1 MALYSP
7 GRRRAILLLLLTS
20 LLLLT
25 IDLRGNA
32 IFDAT
37 RTAFERGMRPFENAA
52 EVVARPVRNA
62 WRGITKYDDLE
73 ERNRELEARIESM
86 RTNDLVARGIYSQ
99 YQRLL
104 AYFNLESPGGY
115 DRVVASVVGLSPNN
129 IDQIIEIDKGSD
141 DGIRVGMPVV
151 NEAGALIGKVTTPVT
166 ADRAR
171 VMLITDTN
179 YATGVRIVRPQTP
192 PTSTTSTTSTTTT
205 LPAVTPGSLDETT
218 IGTTTTTT
226 TTTTSTTTTSTT
238 TTLPDPQRETGQLE
252 GRGAG
257 ELPQVNFIED
267 NPAFGRPEHGD
278 DVFTAGGNFGLA
290 PPDIPIGIVTEIR
303 RESASRGWILDVE
316 PQANLDGL
324 EFVQV
329 ILYQSEQ
336 DARSLEGP
344 AD

>member
-1 MALYSP
+1 MSLYSP

-37 RTAFERGMRPFENAA
+37 RTAFERAMRPFENAA
-52 EVVARPVRNA
+52 EVVSRPVRNA
-62 WRGITKYDDLE
+62 WRGITQYDDLE
-73 ERNRELEARIESM
+73 RENQRLEAQTESM

-104 AYFNLESPGGY
+104 AYFNLESPGSY
-115 DRVVASVVGLSPNN
+115 DRVLASVVGLTSNN
-129 IDQIIEIDKGSD
+129 IDQIVEIDKGSD

-151 NEAGALIGKVTTPVT
+151 NESGALIGKVTIPVT

-171 VMLITDTN
+171 VMLLTDTN
-179 YATGVRIVRPQTP
+179 YATGVRIVRSQTP
-192 PTSTTSTTSTTTT
+192 PTTTTSTTTT
-205 LPAVTPGSLDETT
+205 TTLPAATPGSLDETT
-218 IGTTTTTT
+218 TSTT
-226 TTTTSTTTTSTT
+226 TTTTSTTTTTATT
-238 TTLPDPQRETGQLE
+238 TTLPDPQRETGQLQ
-252 GRGAG
+252 GQGAD
-257 ELPQVNFIED
+257 EVPQVNFVED
-267 NPAFGRPEHGD
+267 NPAFGTPQPGD
-278 DVFTAGGNFGLA
+278 IVLTAGGNFGLA
-290 PPDIPIGIVTEIR
+290 PPDIPIGVVTEIR

-336 DARSLEGP
+336 DSGSLEGP